1 MFVCIRYYIN
11 VIIYICIYTN
21 IMLYYNKQVC
31 MQRITISRKEI
42 NFHINEKRNS
52 VHILLIQILIL
63 V

>member
-11 VIIYICIYTN
+11 VIIYICIYKN

-31 MQRITISRKEI
+31 MQSITISRKEI
-42 NFHINEKRNS
+42 NFHRNEKRNS